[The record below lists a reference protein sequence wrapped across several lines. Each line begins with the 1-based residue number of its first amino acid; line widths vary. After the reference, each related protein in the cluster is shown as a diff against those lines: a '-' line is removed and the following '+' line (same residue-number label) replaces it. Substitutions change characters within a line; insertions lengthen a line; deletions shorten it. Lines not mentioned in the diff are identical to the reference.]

1 MKSIANRS
9 SDINDLDD
17 NFWRAVGNHVDSATP
32 RDEAVEAFEALAQ
45 HIRKAQKINFYCV
58 GPILNVIVC
67 IPCLFKY

>member
-9 SDINDLDD
+9 SDINDLVD

-45 HIRKAQKINFYCV
+45 HIRKAQKINL
-58 GPILNVIVC
+58 PTNTTSNTI
-67 IPCLFKY
+67 